1 MLGAALASSS
11 GTNLTAKIDTLR
23 KEQQT
28 IKAQRQQVMK
38 ELKNAQ
44 KRKRRLKARAK
55 QLSNEDLLALM
66 CMRQSES
73 SASTAVP
80 PEDPSGAA
88 TADGAA
94 RPDPTPA
101 QGAAAA
107 LLP

>member
-73 SASTAVP
+73 SASTAVH
-80 PEDPSGAA
+80 PEDPSSAA

-94 RPDPTPA
+94 RPDPTPVE
-101 QGAAAA
+101 GAAAA